1 MPKLAQA
8 VHRTPFVLAFTLF
21 TLLLCALEYI
31 FCLFTSRTAAALLPL
46 LPTAL
51 LLALLRW
58 TGSPTFLP
66 PAITAAAAVRLFTS
80 LVPHRDRIHLW
91 GTFLLDAVAA
101 YLYLARQ
108 ALTGEFPTDK
118 ILFIILAVLTLSAL
132 QQLLTGQNRAPYPF
146 FYYALLGCILM
157 FLPMSPKPLDWSP
170 VVEAGQRLAHAVV
183 NTANEVAYYFSDAF
197 GGDTYTTGYSSLDVN
212 GGAVDNSNRTQ
223 LILTMAEKPYY
234 TYTNLETAQKM
245 RVRRT
250 LYLAGGRGANKQQLV
265 NFLNLLHMGGA
276 DRAYAKLFSKTS
288 EVDVR
293 YALIDTYDEIAPSGA
308 FLLYTGQN
316 IAIESGTSTS
326 EHRKG
331 YKLSAR
337 YLDIDYG
344 SPYLIGLFRNAGNTL
359 NSSESVLTYEEAC
372 EYAHTLYGIEL
383 DNILTRKEYEE
394 LTDTPEVKNTP
405 EVTDT
410 TGSSGR
416 MAELAATLTANA
428 TNDYDKSKLIEAYL
442 RQFTYDTSASG
453 GSNPQSD
460 MTTSEGMADIADRFL
475 FEAGRGYCVHYTSA
489 MVMLLRLSGIP
500 ARAVSGYRYAF
511 PLEEQADYEV
521 SGSCAHVWPEAYLKG
536 VGWVPFEPTVIYR
549 TASEFTWHKEAAGGA
564 TDSPDQTTPD
574 LPQPPENATSEV
586 PGSDDEATSGVSEPG
601 LVARILR
608 IALPVALSVLLL
620 LAILIAGTG
629 AISRIRY
636 NHASPNKK
644 LQMDVEMIKK
654 AIRRQASE
662 DFTDRGLLTDYLD
675 QAPEALR
682 PDIKKVFDIYY
693 RVLYGNSN
701 ATAQENEFA
710 RQIRER
716 LSS

>member
-146 FYYALLGCILM
+146 FYYALLGCILI

-183 NTANEVAYYFSDAF
+183 NVVDEATYFLSSAF
-197 GGDTYTTGYSSLDVN
+197 DDGTYTAGYSSLDVN
-212 GGAVDNSNRTQ
+212 GGAVDSSDRTQ
-223 LILTMAEKPYY
+223 LILTMAEKPYF
-234 TYTNLETAQKM
+234 TYTDPETEQKM

-265 NFLNLLHMGGA
+265 SFLNFLHANGA
-276 DRAYAKLFSKTS
+276 DRAYARLFSKTS
-288 EVDVR
+288 EVGVE
-293 YALIDTYDEIAPSGA
+293 YALIDTFDEIAPSGA
-308 FLLYTGQN
+308 FRLYTGKSTV
-316 IAIESGTSTS
+316 IESGRSTS
-326 EHRKG
+326 KHRKG
-331 YKLSAR
+331 YKLNAR

-344 SPYLIGLFRNAGNTL
+344 SPYLTGLLRNFGNAS
-359 NSSESVLTYEEAC
+359 NSIKTALTYEEAC
-372 EYAHTLYGIEL
+372 DYARTLYGIEL
-383 DNILTRKEYEE
+383 NDILTSEEYAE
-394 LTDTPEVKNTP
+394 LTTTPEVTDTPEVTYTP

-410 TGSSGR
+410 TGSS
-416 MAELAATLTANA
+416 
-428 TNDYDKSKLIEAYL
+428 
-442 RQFTYDTSASG
+442 
-453 GSNPQSD
+453 
-460 MTTSEGMADIADRFL
+460 DR
-475 FEAGRGYCVHYTSA
+475 
-489 MVMLLRLSGIP
+489 
-500 ARAVSGYRYAF
+500 
-511 PLEEQADYEV
+511 
-521 SGSCAHVWPEAYLKG
+521 
-536 VGWVPFEPTVIYR
+536 
-549 TASEFTWHKEAAGGA
+549 
-564 TDSPDQTTPD
+564 
-574 LPQPPENATSEV
+574 
-586 PGSDDEATSGVSEPG
+586 DEATSGVSEPG

-629 AISRIRY
+629 ALSRLRY

-644 LQMDVEMIKK
+644 LQMDVEMVKK

-682 PDIKKVFDIYY
+682 LDIKKVFDIYY

-710 RQIRER
+710 RQVREQ
-716 LSS
+716 LTA

>member
-1 MPKLAQA
+1 MTTVLGFLSEKIPNRAKTTSQFAAELRALLLSIALATLAFEVFLLIQGDVYALNVPATPEVAQSMPKLAQA

-146 FYYALLGCILM
+146 FYYALLGCILI

-344 SPYLIGLFRNAGNTL
+344 SPYLIGLFRNFGNAS
-359 NSSESVLTYEEAC
+359 NSIKTALTYEEAC
-372 EYAHTLYGIEL
+372 DYARTLYGIEL
-383 DNILTRKEYEE
+383 NDILTSEEYAE
-394 LTDTPEVKNTP
+394 LTTTPEVTDTPEVTYTP

-410 TGSSGR
+410 TGSS
-416 MAELAATLTANA
+416 
-428 TNDYDKSKLIEAYL
+428 
-442 RQFTYDTSASG
+442 
-453 GSNPQSD
+453 
-460 MTTSEGMADIADRFL
+460 DR
-475 FEAGRGYCVHYTSA
+475 
-489 MVMLLRLSGIP
+489 
-500 ARAVSGYRYAF
+500 
-511 PLEEQADYEV
+511 
-521 SGSCAHVWPEAYLKG
+521 
-536 VGWVPFEPTVIYR
+536 
-549 TASEFTWHKEAAGGA
+549 
-564 TDSPDQTTPD
+564 
-574 LPQPPENATSEV
+574 
-586 PGSDDEATSGVSEPG
+586 DEATSGVSEPG

-675 QAPEALR
+675 RAPEALR
-682 PDIKKVFDIYY
+682 PDIKKDF
-693 RVLYGNSN
+693 
-701 ATAQENEFA
+701 
-710 RQIRER
+710 
-716 LSS
+716 